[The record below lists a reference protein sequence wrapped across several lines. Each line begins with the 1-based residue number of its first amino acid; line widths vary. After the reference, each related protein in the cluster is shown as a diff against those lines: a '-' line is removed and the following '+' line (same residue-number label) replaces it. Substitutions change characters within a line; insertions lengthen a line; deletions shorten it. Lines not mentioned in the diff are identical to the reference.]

1 MDLSWLEFS
10 LLRRGDYALT
20 VGDIVI
26 ALLILV
32 LSFRFS
38 SWGRRAITRVMRNPD
53 NSNAAQIYAINR
65 LVHYVLVLVGVL
77 FAVSSL
83 GVGIDNLLLVAG
95 ALGVGI
101 GFGLQHIANNFVSGI
116 VIMLEKSIKVG
127 DLIELE
133 SGIFGEVIELNI
145 RATLIRT
152 NDNVD
157 ILVPNSEFIAG
168 RVTNWTMTDAVR
180 RFRIPFSVAYGSNKR
195 DVKRAVLEA
204 ADAVAFTLKAPG
216 RGPTVWM
223 SGFGD
228 SSLEFTL
235 GVWVTADAVKTPTL
249 VTSEYLWAIDDALRK
264 YNIEIP
270 FPQRDLHLRSAAGW
284 PSSAEPVS
292 PKSQSSNTE

>member
-1 MDLSWLEFS
+1 MDLTWLEFS
-10 LLRRGDYALT
+10 VLRHGQYSLTIGDLLLALFIFIFSLQLSSWVRRGT
-20 VGDIVI
+20 
-26 ALLILV
+26 
-32 LSFRFS
+32 
-38 SWGRRAITRVMRNPD
+38 TRVMRSPD
-53 NSNAAQIYAINR
+53 KSNAAQVYAINR
-65 LVHYVLVLVGVL
+65 LIHYVIVIVGII
-77 FAVSSL
+77 FAISSL
-83 GVGIDNLLLVAG
+83 GVGVDNLLLVAG

-116 VIMLEKSIKVG
+116 VIMLEKSLKVG

-168 RVTNWTMTDAVR
+168 RVTNWTMTDSVR
-180 RFRIPFSVAYGSNKR
+180 RFRIAFSVAYGSDKEL
-195 DVKRAVLEA
+195 VKKAVLEA
-204 ADAVAFTLKAPG
+204 AGNVSLTLKAQA

-223 SGFGD
+223 TGFGD

-235 GVWVTADAVKTPTL
+235 GVWVNAAAVKTPTL

-264 YNIEIP
+264 YEIEIP
-270 FPQRDLHLRSAAGW
+270 FPQRDLHLRSAKGW
-284 PSSAEPVS
+284 PVTKEV
-292 PKSQSSNTE
+292 KSESEG